1 MTVKKG
7 EMNSSSSLELN
18 VMGDTMRLGSPSAV
32 AKVENNPFM
41 QQVNIKS
48 ALIKI

>member
-18 VMGDTMRLGSPSAV
+18 VLGDTMRLGSPSAV
-32 AKVENNPFM
+32 AQIENNPFM
-41 QQVNIKS
+41 QQVNVKS
-48 ALIKI
+48 TLLTF